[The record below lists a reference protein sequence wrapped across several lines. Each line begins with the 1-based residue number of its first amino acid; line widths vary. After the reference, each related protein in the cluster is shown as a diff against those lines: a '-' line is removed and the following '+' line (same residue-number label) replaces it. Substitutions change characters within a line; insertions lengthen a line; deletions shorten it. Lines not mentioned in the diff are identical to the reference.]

1 MQSRSRLIRKFLSWP
16 LDACSD
22 LLHYLSIII
31 IALSFATFP
40 ISGIFSLVILGALL
54 MKTNS
59 NGDIPSNAE
68 DAKVFIAYAVV
79 EANNGHCSP
88 LSVSCLFIIF
98 PIICICYSVFRLL
111 WLYGLM
117 IFCVHCNAC
126 NNKFIICPVK
136 VLSLLTINKLGMPK
150 MIFTLCI
157 KASAIVLAC
166 VSFNGIA
173 ITKFVYSHLMIS
185 KNLKLS
191 NPFGIYLMSA
201 NNCVIG

>member
-1 MQSRSRLIRKFLSWP
+1 
-16 LDACSD
+16 
-22 LLHYLSIII
+22 
-31 IALSFATFP
+31 
-40 ISGIFSLVILGALL
+40 

-68 DAKVFIAYAVV
+68 DAKVFIAYVVV

-88 LSVSCLFIIF
+88 LSVSCLFIDISYHLYF
-98 PIICICYSVFRLL
+98 SFCFQTTMC
-111 WLYGLM
+111 LYGLM
-117 IFCVHCNAC
+117 IFCVHCSAC

-136 VLSLLTINKLGMPK
+136 ALSLSTINKSGMPK
-150 MIFTLCI
+150 IVITLCI

-166 VSFNGIA
+166 VSFNGIV
-173 ITKFVYSHLMIS
+173 ITKFVYSHIMIS

-201 NNCVIG
+201 NNHVTG